1 MRRVSRLDYYTALS
15 NYFYKTKG
23 YVYPAIS
30 DKIVDEL
37 NTIRQ
42 YEELHGPIKK
52 REAFIRVSLNLFAQL
67 IGLIVFSIL
76 IIYVIK
82 EVFHFT
88 ISYTPKNILLL
99 TLAIIAFKV
108 KFRLAKAQ

>member
-1 MRRVSRLDYYTALS
+1 MGRISKLDYYSALRG
-15 NYFYKTKG
+15 YFYKTKG

-30 DKIVDEL
+30 DKIIDEL

-42 YEELHGPIKK
+42 YEELHHPLNK
-52 REAFIRVSLNLFAQL
+52 REAFIRISLNLLAQL
-67 IGLIVFSIL
+67 IGLIVYSIL

-88 ISYTPKNILLL
+88 IHYTPKNILLL
-99 TLAIIAFKV
+99 TLTIVAFKG
-108 KFRLAKAQ
+108 KFRLAKEQ

>member
-1 MRRVSRLDYYTALS
+1 MKRVSKLDYYAALRD
-15 NYFYKTKG
+15 YFYKTKG

-42 YEELHGPIKK
+42 YEELHDPLDR

-67 IGLIVFSIL
+67 IGLIAYSIL

-88 ISYTPKNILLL
+88 ISCTPKNILLL

-108 KFRLAKAQ
+108 KFRLAKDQ